1 MTTLLSK
8 AMKQI
13 QALPQTLQDE
23 IAKQLLADIASE
35 LKWQKTLAKPQ
46 AKLEKLAAKALR
58 ESSEG
63 KTNCCEEKRIRFL

>member
-1 MTTLLSK
+1 
-8 AMKQI
+8 MKQI

-46 AKLEKLAAKALR
+46 AKLEKLAAQALR
-58 ESSEG
+58 ESSAG
-63 KTNCCEEKRIRFL
+63 K